1 MSWLSTIFGLEK
13 NLDDV
18 AYKDLEKLEEKLTK
32 LNGNLLHLKLL
43 LSKITKFKREEKA
56 INPKI
61 RENFL
66 ATIDVVRM
74 ELLEALRLEEKI
86 KKEEIRQEK
95 SESTSTNGKKV
106 ITRDYS
112 GGFKKLCDDV
122 WKEDITIGSA
132 PNCTIV
138 IPGLN
143 NLHAT
148 IDHGLHFPRVT
159 PHGNMQIMQKTGP
172 INVVGFKVCNLP
184 FELHFFR
191 GSNKV
196 AVIIFKG

>member
-18 AYKDLEKLEEKLTK
+18 AYKDLEKLEEKLTN

-66 ATIDVVRM
+66 ATIDVVRR

-106 ITRDYS
+106 ITRDYP
-112 GGFKKLCDDV
+112 GGFKKLRDDV
-122 WKEDITIGSA
+122 WKENISIGSA
-132 PNCTIV
+132 SNCTIV

-143 NLHAT
+143 DLHAT
-148 IDHGLHFPRVT
+148 IGHGLQLPRVT
-159 PHGNMQIMQKTGP
+159 PHGNMQIIQETGRR
-172 INVVGFKVCNLP
+172 NMVGSETCAHP
-184 FELHFFR
+184 FELHFFQ

-196 AVIIFKG
+196 AVITFKG